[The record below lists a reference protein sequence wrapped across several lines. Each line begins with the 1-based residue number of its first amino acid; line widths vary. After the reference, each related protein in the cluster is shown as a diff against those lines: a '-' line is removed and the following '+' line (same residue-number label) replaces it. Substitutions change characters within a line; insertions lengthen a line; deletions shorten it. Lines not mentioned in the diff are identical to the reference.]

1 MTDDD
6 ARSSG
11 AETGAAP
18 RETTAPPEP
27 VGEPRDALAWGAVG
41 SLAFLVLHQAYL
53 LAGGRFLGVGAVAG
67 VALSVGLVVGGAG
80 LWLAGRANGNGQ
92 G

>member
-1 MTDDD
+1 MRRPLRPG
-6 ARSSG
+6 RSGDRATPSRG
-11 AETGAAP
+11 
-18 RETTAPPEP
+18 
-27 VGEPRDALAWGAVG
+27 G
-41 SLAFLVLHQAYL
+41 SLAFPVLHQAYL
-53 LAGGRFLGVGAVAG
+53 LAGGRSLGVGAVAG